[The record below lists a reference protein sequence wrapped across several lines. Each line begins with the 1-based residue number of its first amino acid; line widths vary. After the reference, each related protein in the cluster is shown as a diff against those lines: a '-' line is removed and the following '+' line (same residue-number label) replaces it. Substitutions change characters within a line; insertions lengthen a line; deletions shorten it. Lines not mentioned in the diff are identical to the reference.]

1 MASRPPQVPQ
11 LSARKN
17 LHHAK
22 IRKRFLRSL
31 FDKKKDLYLTRRLH
45 REVPTL
51 CDRGCRECHGLT
63 CGKDEGLHHGGHDH
77 CEGLH
82 HSYYDHRAEIRRMSS
97 TSSHLQRKRQKT
109 TARRQRTRSVAK
121 QLQRHAAAVR
131 RRQLRWAS
139 ARGGILGLARGKFA
153 AIGICWVA
161 IFNSQC
167 TAPNCR
173 LDS

>member
-1 MASRPPQVPQ
+1 MVHNGYAVHHPMASRPPQVPQ

-17 LHHAK
+17 LHHAE
-22 IRKRFLRSL
+22 IRKRLLRSL
-31 FDKKKDLYLTRRLH
+31 LDKK
-45 REVPTL
+45 
-51 CDRGCRECHGLT
+51 
-63 CGKDEGLHHGGHDH
+63 KDEGLHH
-77 CEGLH
+77 
-82 HSYYDHRAEIRRMSS
+82 SYHDHRAEIRRRSS

-139 ARGGILGLARGKFA
+139 ARGGILGLASRKFA

-173 LDS
+173 LDSGLTNSF